1 MFLQFWIALFI
12 QQQHFTFATVS
23 FNQPTFRTN
32 TIWNSNATTLATQSY
47 VGTYPFGIF
56 VNSNN
61 SIYIV
66 NQQTAQ
72 IHIWQNENHHN
83 PTKTISSSLSY
94 PLSLFVTTNDDI
106 YVDNGYKGRVDKWI
120 VENETWISVM
130 NVTSSC
136 YGLFIDIFENLYC
149 SMAGNHRVDTKW
161 SNGTTTIVA
170 GTGVQGA
177 ESDMLQFPR
186 GMFVDI
192 NLDLYVADCDN
203 H

>member
-1 MFLQFWIALFI
+1 MSA
-12 QQQHFTFATVS
+12 
-23 FNQPTFRTN
+23 NP
-32 TIWNSNATTLATQSY
+32 Y
-47 VGTYPFGIF
+47 GIF
-56 VNSNN
+56 INSNN
-61 SIYIV
+61 SIYIP
-66 NQQTAQ
+66 NRETGQ
-72 IHIWQNENHHN
+72 IHMWQNENHLN
-83 PTKTISSSLSY
+83 STKTISSSLSD
-94 PLSLFVTTNDDI
+94 PLSLFVTTNGDI
-106 YVDNGYKGRVDKWI
+106 YVVNGNKRRVDKWI
-120 VENETWISVM
+120 RENETWISVM
-130 NVTSSC
+130 NVTSAC
-136 YGLFIDIFENLYC
+136 VGLFIDIFENLYC